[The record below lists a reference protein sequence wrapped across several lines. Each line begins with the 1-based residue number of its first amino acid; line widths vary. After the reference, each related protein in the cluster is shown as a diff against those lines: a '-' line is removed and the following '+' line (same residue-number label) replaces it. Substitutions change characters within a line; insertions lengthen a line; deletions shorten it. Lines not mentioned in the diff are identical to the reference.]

1 VLKVAVIG
9 LGDVSGIH
17 LEAIRNSSEAELV
30 AVCDIDESRKEA
42 APDVNFYTDYLEMLD
57 KEDLN
62 CVHVCLPH
70 YLHFPVTKACVEK
83 GIHVYLEK
91 PMTKDVYEGV
101 ELVEFCRKHPNVKVC
116 VSLQNRFNDPFVE
129 MQRIIDS
136 EELGKVVGIKGLVV
150 WNRPKAY
157 YDVKPWRGL
166 MKYAGGGVMINQAIH
181 TMDQMQVIGG
191 EIESIRGTVDQLVN
205 YGYEV
210 EDTATA
216 HIRFKSGATG
226 VFFATTTYTNNSSV
240 ELQVILEKGK
250 LTIKDFMLFI
260 TDSDGNKQPIKEDA
274 KLPGTKFYY
283 GASHNVLIGKFYKA
297 IIENTD
303 DYVHVED
310 GLITMEMIDAIYKS
324 SNLKIP
330 ISMEVYR

>member
-1 VLKVAVIG
+1 MLKVAVIG

-57 KEDLN
+57 KEDLD

-116 VSLQNRFNDPFVE
+116 VSLQNRFNDSFVE

-240 ELQVILEKGK
+240 ELQVILEKV
-250 LTIKDFMLFI
+250 
-260 TDSDGNKQPIKEDA
+260 S
-274 KLPGTKFYY
+274 
-283 GASHNVLIGKFYKA
+283 
-297 IIENTD
+297 
-303 DYVHVED
+303 
-310 GLITMEMIDAIYKS
+310 
-324 SNLKIP
+324 
-330 ISMEVYR
+330 

>member
-1 VLKVAVIG
+1 MLKVAVIG

-57 KEDLN
+57 KEDLD

-116 VSLQNRFNDPFVE
+116 VSLQNRFNDSFVE

-250 LTIKDFMLFI
+250 LTIKDFML
-260 TDSDGNKQPIKEDA
+260 
-274 KLPGTKFYY
+274 LL
-283 GASHNVLIGKFYKA
+283 LIPMA
-297 IIENTD
+297 INSPSKKTQSF
-303 DYVHVED
+303 
-310 GLITMEMIDAIYKS
+310 LAPS
-324 SNLKIP
+324 STTAQ
-330 ISMEVYR
+330 VTTC